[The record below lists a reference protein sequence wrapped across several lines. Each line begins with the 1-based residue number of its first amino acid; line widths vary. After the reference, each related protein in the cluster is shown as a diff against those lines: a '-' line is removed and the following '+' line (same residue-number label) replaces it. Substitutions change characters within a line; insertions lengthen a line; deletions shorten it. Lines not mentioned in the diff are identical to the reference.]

1 MKVSNFK
8 ISKLVHYVENNMVK
22 EGVEKHLQFFDNKL
36 EKTKTNN
43 DISIIDE
50 DLTNKDMR
58 VTMTFN
64 KFFEKL

>member
-1 MKVSNFK
+1 
-8 ISKLVHYVENNMVK
+8 MVK
-22 EGVEKHLQFFDNKL
+22 EGVEKRLQFFDIKL